1 MATHSPAAPS
11 PQVPSRLEA
20 PDGVSGSLRS
30 PRPALSITGLSH
42 GRQAWGWPDGGPHW
56 APPRLR
62 RGQPGA
68 IAAHGLCCLPEPGS
82 PPVVLGVPPP
92 GLGGPHSQTWSG
104 RLVQGP
110 PAVTCHRGG
119 KAKRPEASSESLC
132 LEPRIHPQVL
142 RLQRMLTEVEAEGEA
157 REKQLEER
165 LGKSRGAEQSLRAE
179 LHGVTRKLQQASGVA
194 DGLQAR
200 LDQACRR
207 VCSLEQELAQAEGA
221 RRGAEGQLGRLWST
235 LRLGLGLRAQSP
247 SASPERPGSP
257 TKGQCPRWLP
267 VGSCPSSVTPL
278 GQPHPSP
285 GLMTPVAGVWT
296 LSLSPSSLW
305 AGLAGGKGH
314 EVPACLSPCPH
325 HVPSASTVL
334 QAQMAARVSLGGRVP
349 APPGPAHRSAGP
361 HPRRE
366 TAAQRRR

>member
-1 MATHSPAAPS
+1 
-11 PQVPSRLEA
+11 
-20 PDGVSGSLRS
+20 
-30 PRPALSITGLSH
+30 
-42 GRQAWGWPDGGPHW
+42 
-56 APPRLR
+56 
-62 RGQPGA
+62 
-68 IAAHGLCCLPEPGS
+68 
-82 PPVVLGVPPP
+82 
-92 GLGGPHSQTWSG
+92 
-104 RLVQGP
+104 
-110 PAVTCHRGG
+110 
-119 KAKRPEASSESLC
+119 
-132 LEPRIHPQVL
+132 
-142 RLQRMLTEVEAEGEA
+142 MLTEVEAEGEA